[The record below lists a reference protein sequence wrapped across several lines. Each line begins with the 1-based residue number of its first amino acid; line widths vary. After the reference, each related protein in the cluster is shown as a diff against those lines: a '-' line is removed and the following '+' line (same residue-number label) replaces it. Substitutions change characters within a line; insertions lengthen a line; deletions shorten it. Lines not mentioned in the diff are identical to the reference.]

1 MSDFLNRSEARTD
14 AQGLFALARRILAGE
29 AEPAPAPIDPID
41 IRSGIDRALRQSRR
55 QPSAGQVQA
64 HAAARA
70 ISIVE
75 GTLVAIDTIHAD
87 LAEAQELTSHA
98 LASTD
103 PAMRAL
109 LAERYMDLI
118 NRIDTVAAGA
128 TFDGTNLINAG
139 KDSIEIM
146 IPAAGQPRH
155 AVGHIRL
162 QASAGGL
169 DLTPPRDA
177 FQNDEE
183 IERAASELTR
193 ARARLIKSVDTFL
206 NQASMLAP
214 VLEACAMVAA

>member
-1 MSDFLNRSEARTD
+1 MADFTNRLETRTD

-41 IRSGIDRALRQSRR
+41 IRSGIDRALRQARR
-55 QPSAGQVQA
+55 QPSAALAQA

-87 LAEAQELTSHA
+87 LAEAQELASHA

-109 LAERYMDLI
+109 LAERYLDLI

-128 TFDGTNLINAG
+128 TFDGTNLINSG

-169 DLTPPRDA
+169 DLTPPREA

-214 VLEACAMVAA
+214 ALEGSAMVAA